1 LLDAKRITA
10 ELTRS
15 KPDDVLDA
23 CCVDEAGERPPPAQ
37 CRGATRPA
45 WKSKACGAATDCS
58 VLIRRLLERASRTI
72 DWIIMYSTYLRRPD
86 QQVSDKTRTAR
97 RDVAV
102 EAFSALVNRADLD
115 GGKMI
120 VVLNCGGAP
129 IACHHFDAAPD
140 DSMHYWRGR
149 LSNLVFPAS
158 PTLALNGTSARSDRI
173 STRTDGG
180 PLKRCATNLD
190 ETSIALLTALG
201 DGDLSEGI
209 RLAARRC
216 LPSHGGHHY
225 RFQLAHL
232 HG

>member
-1 LLDAKRITA
+1 
-10 ELTRS
+10 
-15 KPDDVLDA
+15 
-23 CCVDEAGERPPPAQ
+23 
-37 CRGATRPA
+37 
-45 WKSKACGAATDCS
+45 
-58 VLIRRLLERASRTI
+58 
-72 DWIIMYSTYLRRPD
+72 MYSTYLRRPD

-97 RDVAV
+97 RDVAI
-102 EAFSALVNRADLD
+102 EAFSALINRADLD

-120 VVLNCGGAP
+120 VVLNCGGAS

-140 DSMHYWRGR
+140 DPMHYWRGR

-158 PTLALNGTSARSDRI
+158 PMLALNGASASSDRM
-173 STRTDGG
+173 STTTDCG

-216 LPSHGGHHY
+216 LPSHGDHHY
-225 RFQLAHL
+225 RFQLAHMR
-232 HG
+232 G